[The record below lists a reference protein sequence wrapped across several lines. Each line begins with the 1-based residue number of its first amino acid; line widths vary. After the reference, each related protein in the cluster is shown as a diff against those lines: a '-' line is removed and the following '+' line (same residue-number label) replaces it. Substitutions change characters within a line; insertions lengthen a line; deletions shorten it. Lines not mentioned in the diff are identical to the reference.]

1 MRCTN
6 SLQLTT
12 YNNNNNIPGSEGLT
26 LLTTADVHSWQ
37 FDVVAWD
44 QKDSETTSLQN
55 LMAMLERELLTA
67 ATIVTGTTGY

>member
-1 MRCTN
+1 M
-6 SLQLTT
+6 
-12 YNNNNNIPGSEGLT
+12 

-37 FDVVAWD
+37 FDVGAWD

-67 ATIVTGTTGY
+67 ATIVTGTAGY

>member
-1 MRCTN
+1 VRCTN

-12 YNNNNNIPGSEGLT
+12 YNNNNIPGSEGLT

-44 QKDSETTSLQN
+44 QKDFGDNEPT
-55 LMAMLERELLTA
+55 ELKGDA
-67 ATIVTGTTGY
+67 